1 MKRMFT
7 FAVVALALAVG
18 ASSWVFSSSESQ
30 ARTRVTVFKPGT
42 QQYYESRMKMCNANI
57 KGLYRTQQDGF
68 VWPYGFCL
76 SDNPMR
82 VWN

>member
-1 MKRMFT
+1 MKRVFS
-7 FAVVALALAVG
+7 FAVVALALAVATSG
-18 ASSWVFSSSESQ
+18 WVLSSSESQ
-30 ARTRVTVFKPGT
+30 ARARVTVFKPGT
-42 QQYYESRMKMCNANI
+42 QQYYEARMKRCNDNI

-68 VWPYGFCL
+68 VWPYGYCL

>member
-1 MKRMFT
+1 MKRAFS
-7 FAVVALALAVG
+7 FAVVALALAV
-18 ASSWVFSSSESQ
+18 ATSSWVFSSGESQ
-30 ARTRVTVFKPGT
+30 ARARVTVFKPGT
-42 QQYYESRMKMCNANI
+42 QQYYESRMKTCNANI

-76 SDNPMR
+76 SNNPDR